1 MVFRD
6 YPIITR
12 YSIST
17 TDLAPRENHSAHN
30 YISKLPNSAIYSTI
44 VE

>member
-17 TDLAPRENHSAHN
+17 TNLAPRENHSAHN
-30 YISKLPNSAIYSTI
+30 YIFWIILKILLYTYTK
-44 VE
+44 